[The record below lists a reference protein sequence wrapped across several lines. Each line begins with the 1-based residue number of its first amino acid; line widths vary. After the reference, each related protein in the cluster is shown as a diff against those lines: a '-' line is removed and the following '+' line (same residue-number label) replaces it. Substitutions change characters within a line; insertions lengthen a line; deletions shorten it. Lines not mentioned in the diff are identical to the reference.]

1 MPMPKLFAIG
11 AFVIVVGGC
20 AGPMKPL
27 EFPQTVTLQ
36 DPLPGQALVYLIRAP
51 HDQLGI
57 AVHANGRLVAVLPHG
72 TYTAISLP
80 SGTYRITSVTHSSSQ
95 LFGSWEA
102 AVPLELAVAPDQRRF
117 FYISQPSG
125 TASSINLLFLGKGGV
140 LPLVSHSSSPTGPR
154 IWKEATEH
162 EAQGLLVIS
171 KVVLP
176 EKSAP

>member
-1 MPMPKLFAIG
+1 MPLQRPFAISVL
-11 AFVIVVGGC
+11 VILFGGC
-20 AGPMKPL
+20 ASPMKPL
-27 EFPQTVTLQ
+27 EFPQSVTLQ

-72 TYTAISLP
+72 TYTAVSLP
-80 SGTYRITSVTHSSSQ
+80 VGTYRLTSATHSSSQ

-102 AVPLELAVAPDQRRF
+102 AVPLELAVASDQRRF

-125 TASSINLLFLGKGGV
+125 TATSINVLPLGKGGV
-140 LPLVSHSSSPTGPR
+140 LPIVSQSSSPIGPR
-154 IWKEATEH
+154 IWKETTEH
-162 EAQGLLVIS
+162 EAQGLLFIS

>member
-1 MPMPKLFAIG
+1 MPTPKLVVVSAL
-11 AFVIVVGGC
+11 VIAVAGC
-20 AGPMKPL
+20 ASPMKPL
-27 EFPQTVTLQ
+27 EFPPSVALQ

-57 AVHANGRLVAVLPHG
+57 AVYANGRLVAVLPHG
-72 TYTAISLP
+72 TYTAVSLP
-80 SGTYRITSVTHSSSQ
+80 LGTYRLTSLTHSSSQ

-125 TASSINLLFLGKGGV
+125 TASSINFLSLGKGGV
-140 LPLVSHSSSPTGPR
+140 LPIASHSSSPIGPR
-154 IWKEATEH
+154 IWKETTEH

-171 KVVLP
+171 KVALP

>member
-1 MPMPKLFAIG
+1 MPKLVVIG

-36 DPLPGQALVYLIRAP
+36 DPLHGQALVYLIRAP

-72 TYTAISLP
+72 TYTAVSLP
-80 SGTYRITSVTHSSSQ
+80 LGTYRLTSVTHSSSQ

-125 TASSINLLFLGKGGV
+125 TASSINLLSLGKGGV